1 MRGKKRL
8 NYLVFGRRKGGRG
21 SVRGIS
27 HSSGFN
33 FRGGLNNSVGRC
45 FRSPK
50 TTPWAS
56 TLISIQRLRDLDFA
70 LVESVL
76 DQPPST
82 QQRAFLLAKNYLFV
96 RKKRR
101 DHYIREARRILDKTS
116 NKTSISVVSQ
126 PPSTQQ
132 RALALAKMFIFVQKT
147 QRLLH
152 SGCALHFG

>member
-1 MRGKKRL
+1 MRFFPGKQEILLK
-8 NYLVFGRRKGGRG
+8 
-21 SVRGIS
+21 
-27 HSSGFN
+27 FN
-33 FRGGLNNSVGRC
+33 FRGGLNNSVGGC

-101 DHYIREARRILDKTS
+101 DHYIREARRILVKTS
-116 NKTSISVVSQ
+116 NKTFISVVSQ

-132 RALALAKMFIFVQKT
+132 RALALEKVFISVQKT
-147 QRLLH
+147 QRVLH
-152 SGCALHFG
+152 SGSALHFG

>member
-1 MRGKKRL
+1 M
-8 NYLVFGRRKGGRG
+8 
-21 SVRGIS
+21 IS
-27 HSSGFN
+27 QSCGFN
-33 FRGGLNNSVGRC
+33 FRGGLNNSVGGC

-101 DHYIREARRILDKTS
+101 DHYIREARHILVETS
-116 NKTSISVVSQ
+116 NNTFISAVSQ
-126 PPSTQQ
+126 PPSTQHS
-132 RALALAKMFIFVQKT
+132 ALALAKLFIPVQKNAKST
-147 QRLLH
+147 SFGMRFAFWLKQK
-152 SGCALHFG
+152 ALFQ

>member
-1 MRGKKRL
+1 M
-8 NYLVFGRRKGGRG
+8 GG
-21 SVRGIS
+21 
-27 HSSGFN
+27 
-33 FRGGLNNSVGRC
+33 C

-101 DHYIREARRILDKTS
+101 DHYIREAHRILVNTS
-116 NKTSISVVSQ
+116 NKTLISVVSQ

-132 RALALAKMFIFVQKT
+132 RALAFAKMFLFVQRNAEITSFGERFAFWLK
-147 QRLLH
+147 QNYYFGRRSCSVRAAVRLPFWRKKH
-152 SGCALHFG
+152 PF

>member
-1 MRGKKRL
+1 M
-8 NYLVFGRRKGGRG
+8 GG
-21 SVRGIS
+21 
-27 HSSGFN
+27 
-33 FRGGLNNSVGRC
+33 C

-101 DHYIREARRILDKTS
+101 DHYIREARRILVKTS
-116 NKTSISVVSQ
+116 NKTFISVVSQ

-132 RALALAKMFIFVQKT
+132 RALALEKVFISVQKT
-147 QRLLH
+147 QRVLH
-152 SGCALHFG
+152 SGSALHFGQNNTIISIVRPRSSALIFLAKDDFFLTIANGA